1 MFTYFLLL
9 TAYCD
14 HIWSWSLNPKPIANS
29 PPNIF
34 DIMKPSSVSLIAL
47 AAIASTVIAAPR
59 PLHGCALED
68 VNSLSERDVDVYSRD
83 SGLAPLEREVDHEF
97 DDDLCIRTSPA
108 EAAEAHDKAAAA
120 RREAAGNAGNAAK
133 KAREAAERAR
143 EAAKKAYVIAGD
155 TRHTTTSTNHHDYSM
170 RGYHH
175 GMHAAA
181 YYQKGEQHEN
191 EARNHAN
198 HAKYHTDMASW
209 HRSNAAHPGQL
220 DDSVRSAGD
229 SRAEA
234 EASSHAWKAVTTRYD
249 GANGVDG
256 VIPKLMDDIR
266 QYDAWPAVQDYNRNV
281 RAGVEDKRPLEA
293 ARRHR
298 DAIAAQR
305 QRESHDRQ

>member
-1 MFTYFLLL
+1 
-9 TAYCD
+9 
-14 HIWSWSLNPKPIANS
+14 
-29 PPNIF
+29 
-34 DIMKPSSVSLIAL
+34 MKPSSVSLIAL

-68 VNSLSERDVDVYSRD
+68 VNSLSERDVDVYNRD
-83 SGLAPLEREVDHEF
+83 SGLALLEREVDDEF
-97 DDDLCIRTSPA
+97 GDDLCIRTSPA

-120 RREAAGNAGNAAK
+120 RSEAARDAGNAAK
-133 KAREAAERAR
+133 KAREAGGKAQ
-143 EAAKKAYVIAGD
+143 EAAKKAYVMAWE
-155 TRHTTTSTNHHDYSM
+155 TQHTTASTNYYSM

-181 YYQKGEQHEN
+181 YYQKGVQHEN
-191 EARNHAN
+191 EASNHAN
-198 HAKYHTDMASW
+198 HTKYHTDMASW

-220 DDSVRSAGD
+220 DDSESVRSAGH
-229 SRAEA
+229 SRAKA

-293 ARRHR
+293 ARWHR
-298 DAIAAQR
+298 GAIAAQR